1 MEATDGGFRQPNPHK
16 IEKVHTS
23 ERFTRGKTAMTK
35 TTKTETTAKTATKK
49 TIAKTATKAKE
60 STVTTTAMNPPTA
73 DSITRQLQLAEEKN
87 KKAQSAED
95 KRLYKRFKCQIDKAY
110 QNMENSYLQTAF
122 ALHAIY
128 KNKLYRLD
136 NFKNIYDFA
145 KENYS
150 IARGTC
156 NNFINICEKFGVLN
170 ENGNIMELSP
180 AYAEYSVSQLA
191 VMLAFPQELLNK
203 CDKGQSVREL
213 KRMRAEY
220 ENGLQAQTDS
230 QTTATTSKE
239 SFSASA
245 DTDVSEG
252 TAKLDIQESTDN
264 IFVCQASTVE
274 ELFNFRGIITD
285 TLYDIVEGNPK
296 KNARL
301 EVRIVY

>member
-1 MEATDGGFRQPNPHK
+1 
-16 IEKVHTS
+16 
-23 ERFTRGKTAMTK
+23 MTK

-49 TIAKTATKAKE
+49 ETKTTIKAETKGKGPK
-60 STVTTTAMNPPTA
+60 TTTAMNPPTA
-73 DSITRQLQLAEEKN
+73 DSITKQLQLAEEKN
-87 KKAQSAED
+87 KKAQLAED

-110 QNMENSYLQTAF
+110 QSMENSYLQTAF

-156 NNFINICEKFGVLN
+156 SNFINICEKFGVLN

-180 AYAEYSVSQLA
+180 TYAQYSVSQLA

-203 CDKGQSVREL
+203 CDKSKSVREL
-213 KRMRAEY
+213 KRMRVEY
-220 ENGLQAQTDS
+220 ENGLQATDDTKVIE
-230 QTTATTSKE
+230 TTMKE
-239 SFSASA
+239 SPADSAG
-245 DTDVSEG
+245 DTEASPSEG
-252 TAKLDIQESTDN
+252 KTKLDISESSDN
-264 IFVCQASTVE
+264 VLVCQANTVE
-274 ELFNFRGIITD
+274 ELFSFSGIITD
-285 TLYDIVEGNPK
+285 TLYDIVEGSNK
-296 KNARL
+296 RNARL